1 MGNQFQGVPVD
12 ANPLAP
18 DVFADEALAFE
29 TAFGCVRITFA
40 VAKMAEAVPPSTMK
54 LVTIGRLVMGV
65 EPAQRLAVGLF
76 NCLKSQG
83 VDLIASLGVGQ
94 GDSTH

>member
-1 MGNQFQGVPVD
+1 MANELRGVPVE
-12 ANPLAP
+12 ASPFAP

-29 TAFGCVRITFA
+29 TAFGVVRITLA
-40 VAKMAEAVPPSTMK
+40 VAKMSEPVPPSTVK

-65 EPAQRLAVGLF
+65 EPAQRLAIGLF

-83 VDLIASLGVGQ
+83 VDLSASLGVDQ
-94 GDSTH
+94 SDRPH